1 LLANYSII
9 GDYVANNEV
18 PDMILIENISKKYA
32 GHYAIKNINFKVEA
46 QEVLAIVGPSGS
58 GKSTLLRCINHLEEP
73 SSGNIIIDGKKVTA
87 KSSNKLRLKVA
98 MVFQNF
104 NLFPHMNVLENLIY
118 SPCNV
123 KGMKQNVATDK
134 ALKLLEKLGLSSKSH
149 FMPNNLSGGQK
160 QRVSIARAIMMDP
173 EIMLFDE
180 PTSAL
185 DPEVIQD
192 VVDAIL
198 LLKSE
203 MTIIVVTHHIR
214 FARAVADRIIFMD
227 QGQVLCDQ
235 PKDEFF
241 EKPKSQRARLFL
253 NKVSEF

>member
-1 LLANYSII
+1 
-9 GDYVANNEV
+9 
-18 PDMILIENISKKYA
+18 MILVENLAKKYS
-32 GHYAIKNINFKVEA
+32 GHYAVKNINFKVDK
-46 QEVLAIVGPSGS
+46 QETVAIVGPSGS

-73 SSGNIIIDGKKVTA
+73 SSGNIIIDGQKLTS
-87 KSSNKLRLKVA
+87 KSSNKLRLKIG
-98 MVFQNF
+98 MVFQHF

-118 SPCNV
+118 SPCKV
-123 KGMKQNVATDK
+123 RRMKEELAKEK
-134 ALKLLEKLGLSSKSH
+134 AIALLEKFGLSNKSH

-160 QRVSIARAIMMDP
+160 QRVSISRAIMMDP

-185 DPEVIQD
+185 DPEVIGD
-192 VVDAIL
+192 VAEAIL

-203 MTIIVVTHHIR
+203 MTIIVVTHHIK

-235 PKDEFF
+235 PRDEFF

>member
-1 LLANYSII
+1 
-9 GDYVANNEV
+9 
-18 PDMILIENISKKYA
+18 MIAIENISKKYS
-32 GHYAIKNINFKVEA
+32 GHYAIKNINFKVDV

-73 SSGNIIIDGKKVTA
+73 SSGNIIINGKKTTT
-87 KSSNKLRLKVA
+87 KSSNKLRLKVG
-98 MVFQNF
+98 MVFQHF

-118 SPCNV
+118 SPCKV
-123 KGMKQNVATDK
+123 KNMREDIAKDN
-134 ALKLLEKLGLSSKSH
+134 ALKLLETFGLSNKSH

-192 VVDAIL
+192 VVEAIL
-198 LLKSE
+198 LLKSA

-241 EKPKSQRARLFL
+241 ENPKSQRARLFL
-253 NKVSEF
+253 SKVGEF

>member
-1 LLANYSII
+1 
-9 GDYVANNEV
+9 
-18 PDMILIENISKKYA
+18 MIVIEDLEKKYA
-32 GHYAIKNINFKVEA
+32 GHYAIKNINFKVDK
-46 QEVLAIVGPSGS
+46 QETLAIVGPSGS

-73 SSGNIIIDGKKVTA
+73 TSGSIIIDGKKVTA
-87 KSSNKLRLKVA
+87 KSGNKLRLKVG
-98 MVFQNF
+98 MVFQHF

-118 SPCNV
+118 SPCKV
-123 KGMKQNVATDK
+123 KREREDFAKDK
-134 ALKLLEKLGLSSKSH
+134 ALKLLEKLGLSNKSH

-160 QRVSIARAIMMDP
+160 QRIAIARALMMDP
-173 EIMLFDE
+173 EVMLFDE

-203 MTIIVVTHHIR
+203 MTIIVVTHQIR
-214 FARAVADRIIFMD
+214 FARAIADRIIFMD

-235 PKDEFF
+235 PVNEFF

-253 NKVSEF
+253 DKVGEF

>member
-1 LLANYSII
+1 MIVIEDLA
-9 GDYVANNEV
+9 
-18 PDMILIENISKKYA
+18 KKYE
-32 GHYAIKNINFKVEA
+32 GHYAIKNVNFKVKK
-46 QEVLAIVGPSGS
+46 QETLAIVGPSGS

-73 SSGNIIIDGKKVTA
+73 SSGSIIIDGKKVTT
-87 KSSNKLRLKVA
+87 KSSNKLRLKVG
-98 MVFQNF
+98 MVFQHF
-104 NLFPHMNVLENLIY
+104 NLFPHMSVLKNLTY
-118 SPCNV
+118 SPCVV
-123 KGMKQNVATDK
+123 KRIREDLAKDK
-134 ALKLLEKLGLSSKSH
+134 ALKLLEKFGLSNKSH

-160 QRVSIARAIMMDP
+160 QRVSIARALMMDP

-192 VVDAIL
+192 IADAIL

-203 MTIIVVTHHIR
+203 MTIIVVTHQIR
-214 FARAVADRIIFMD
+214 FARAIADRIIFMD

-253 NKVSEF
+253 NKVGDF

>member
-1 LLANYSII
+1 MIVIEDLA
-9 GDYVANNEV
+9 
-18 PDMILIENISKKYA
+18 KKYE
-32 GHYAIKNINFKVEA
+32 GHYAIKNINFKVEK
-46 QEVLAIVGPSGS
+46 QETLAIVGPSGS

-73 SSGNIIIDGKKVTA
+73 SSGNIIIDGKKVTTN
-87 KSSNKLRLKVA
+87 SSNKLRLKGG
-98 MVFQNF
+98 MVFQHF

-118 SPCNV
+118 SPCKV
-123 KGMKQNVATDK
+123 KHMREDLAKDK
-134 ALKLLEKLGLSSKSH
+134 ALKLLEKFSLSNKSH

-160 QRVSIARAIMMDP
+160 QRVSIARALMMDP

-203 MTIIVVTHHIR
+203 MTIVAVTHHIR
-214 FARAVADRIIFMD
+214 FARAIADRIIFMD

-253 NKVSEF
+253 NKVGEF

>member
-1 LLANYSII
+1 MII
-9 GDYVANNEV
+9 
-18 PDMILIENISKKYA
+18 IENISKKYS
-32 GHYAIKNINFKVEA
+32 GHYAIKNINFKVDV

-73 SSGNIIIDGKKVTA
+73 SSGNIIINGKKVTT
-87 KSSNKLRLKVA
+87 KSSNKLRLKVG
-98 MVFQNF
+98 MVFQHF
-104 NLFPHMNVLENLIY
+104 NLFPHMNVLENLVY
-118 SPCNV
+118 SPCKV
-123 KGMKQNVATDK
+123 KNMREDLAKDK
-134 ALKLLEKLGLSSKSH
+134 AIKLLETFGLSNKSH

-173 EIMLFDE
+173 EIILFDE

-192 VVDAIL
+192 VVEANL
-198 LLKSE
+198 LLKSQ

-214 FARAVADRIIFMD
+214 FARAIADRIIFMD

-235 PKDEFF
+235 PKHEFF
-241 EKPKSQRARLFL
+241 EKPKSQRAKLFL
-253 NKVSEF
+253 GKVGEF

>member
-1 LLANYSII
+1 
-9 GDYVANNEV
+9 
-18 PDMILIENISKKYA
+18 MIVIENIAKKYA
-32 GHYAIKNINFKVEA
+32 GHYAIKNINFKVDTK
-46 QEVLAIVGPSGS
+46 EVLAIVGPSGS

-73 SSGNIIIDGKKVTA
+73 SSGNIIIDGKKVTT
-87 KSSNKLRLKVA
+87 KSSNKIRLKVG
-98 MVFQNF
+98 MVFQHF

-118 SPCNV
+118 SPCKV
-123 KGMKQNVATDK
+123 KNMREDIAIDK
-134 ALKLLEKLGLSSKSH
+134 ALKLLEKFGLSNKSH

-192 VVDAIL
+192 VVEAIL

-214 FARAVADRIIFMD
+214 FARAIADRIIFMD
-227 QGQVLCDQ
+227 HGQVLCDQ
-235 PKDEFF
+235 SKDEFF

-253 NKVSEF
+253 SKVGEF

>member
-1 LLANYSII
+1 
-9 GDYVANNEV
+9 
-18 PDMILIENISKKYA
+18 
-32 GHYAIKNINFKVEA
+32 
-46 QEVLAIVGPSGS
+46 
-58 GKSTLLRCINHLEEP
+58 
-73 SSGNIIIDGKKVTA
+73 
-87 KSSNKLRLKVA
+87 
-98 MVFQNF
+98 MVFQHF
-104 NLFPHMNVLENLIY
+104 NLFPHMNVLENLTY
-118 SPCNV
+118 SPCKV
-123 KGMKQNVATDK
+123 KNMKEDLATEK
-134 ALKLLEKLGLSSKSH
+134 ALALLEKLGLSNKSH

-160 QRVSIARAIMMDP
+160 QRVAIARALMMDP

-198 LLKSE
+198 LLKAK

-214 FARAVADRIIFMD
+214 FARAIADRIIFMD

-235 PKDEFF
+235 PKEEFF

-253 NKVSEF
+253 SKVGEF

>member
-1 LLANYSII
+1 
-9 GDYVANNEV
+9 
-18 PDMILIENISKKYA
+18 MIVVENLTKKYS
-32 GHYAIKNINFKVEA
+32 GHYAVKNINFKVDK
-46 QEVLAIVGPSGS
+46 QETVAIVGPSGS
-58 GKSTLLRCINHLEEP
+58 GKSTLLRCINRLEEP
-73 SSGNIIIDGKKVTA
+73 SSGNIIIDGQKLTA
-87 KSSNKLRLKVA
+87 KSSNKLRLKIG
-98 MVFQNF
+98 MVFQHF

-118 SPCNV
+118 SPCKV
-123 KGMKQNVATDK
+123 KRMKEDIAKEK
-134 ALKLLEKLGLSSKSH
+134 AIALLEKFSLSNKSH

-185 DPEVIQD
+185 DPEVIGD
-192 VVDAIL
+192 IAEAIS
-198 LLKSE
+198 LLKSD
-203 MTIIVVTHHIR
+203 MTIIIVTHHIK

-235 PKDEFF
+235 PRDEFF

-253 NKVSEF
+253 SKVSEF

>member
-1 LLANYSII
+1 
-9 GDYVANNEV
+9 
-18 PDMILIENISKKYA
+18 MILIENLAKKYA
-32 GHYAIKNINFKVEA
+32 GHYAIKNINF
-46 QEVLAIVGPSGS
+46 EVPDKELLAIVGPSGS
-58 GKSTLLRCINHLEEP
+58 GKSTLLRCINYLEEP
-73 SSGNIIIDGKKVTA
+73 SSGSITINNKKVTQ
-87 KSSNKLRLKVA
+87 KSSNKLRLKVG
-98 MVFQNF
+98 MVFQHF
-104 NLFPHMNVLENLIY
+104 NLFPHMNVIDNLTY

-123 KGMKQNVATDK
+123 KHMRKDLAQEK
-134 ALKLLEKLGLSSKSH
+134 AMTLLEKFGLSNKSH

-160 QRVSIARAIMMDP
+160 QRVAIARALMMDP

-192 VVDAIL
+192 VADAIL

-214 FARAVADRIIFMD
+214 FARAIADRIIFMD
-227 QGQVLCDQ
+227 QGQILCDQ

-241 EKPKSQRARLFL
+241 AKPKSQRARLFL
-253 NKVSEF
+253 EKVGEF